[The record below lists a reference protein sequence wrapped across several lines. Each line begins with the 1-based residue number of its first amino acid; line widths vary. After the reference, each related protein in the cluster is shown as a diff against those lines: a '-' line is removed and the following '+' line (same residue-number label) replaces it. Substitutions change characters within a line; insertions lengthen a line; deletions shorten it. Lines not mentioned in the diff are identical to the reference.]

1 LSLPIFLSF
10 LEEAVA
16 PPFALASTFSPL
28 IMGGD
33 IQMFRMVCRR
43 DLVLSKLLMIAAKKA
58 CRTLDIAAMNGCM
71 TSSVDTY
78 RRYVVG
84 GHTTRPDLQIAKT
97 RMAVVSIVVFFN
109 GRSKCVMFSACYIS
123 MVARRKWL
131 AGCLLVFD

>member
-1 LSLPIFLSF
+1 
-10 LEEAVA
+10 
-16 PPFALASTFSPL
+16 
-28 IMGGD
+28 
-33 IQMFRMVCRR
+33 MFRMVCRR
-43 DLVLSKLLMIAAKKA
+43 DFVLSKLRMIAAKKA

-97 RMAVVSIVVFFN
+97 RMAEVSIAVFVN
-109 GRSKCVMFSACYIS
+109 CSSKCVMFSTYYVS